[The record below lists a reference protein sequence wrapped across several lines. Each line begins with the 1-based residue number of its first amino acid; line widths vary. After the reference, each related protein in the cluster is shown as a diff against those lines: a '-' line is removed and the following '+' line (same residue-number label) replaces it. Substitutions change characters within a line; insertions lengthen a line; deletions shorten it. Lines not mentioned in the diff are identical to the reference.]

1 MKISKGTVVEIDYK
15 LFVDDPEEKEL
26 IEDTTEEGPLA
37 FLFGAEPLLPRLE
50 QALEGLEPGQEFSI
64 AIPCDEAFGEEEEEA
79 FITIP
84 ISDFVV
90 DGELD
95 EEMLEEGAVIPFED
109 ADKEIIYGTV
119 VERRG
124 EEVVVDMNH
133 PLAGEDLIYEGVIR
147 SVREATAAEMAAGE
161 ALD

>member
-1 MKISKGTVVEIDYK
+1 MVEIDYK

-26 IEDTTEEGPLA
+26 IEDTAEEGPLA
-37 FLFGAEPLLPRLE
+37 FLFGSEPLLPRLE
-50 QALEGLEPGQEFSI
+50 EALEGLEVGQEFSI
-64 AIPCDEAFGEEEEEA
+64 SIPCDEAFGEEQEDA

-84 ISDFVV
+84 VSDFVV

-119 VERRG
+119 VERNG
-124 EEVVVDMNH
+124 DEVVVDMNH

-147 SVREATAAEMAAGE
+147 SVREATAAEIAAGE
-161 ALD
+161 VQD

>member
-1 MKISKGTVVEIDYK
+1 
-15 LFVDDPEEKEL
+15 
-26 IEDTTEEGPLA
+26 
-37 FLFGAEPLLPRLE
+37 
-50 QALEGLEPGQEFSI
+50 LEGLEVGQEFSI
-64 AIPCDEAFGEEEEEA
+64 SIPCDEAFGEEQEDA

-84 ISDFVV
+84 VSDFVV

-119 VERRG
+119 VERNG
-124 EEVVVDMNH
+124 DEVVVDMNH

-147 SVREATAAEMAAGE
+147 SVREATAAEIAAGE
-161 ALD
+161 VQD